1 MSGGP
6 QVKLNVDLRNIEK
19 YFPLEFNQEGGLD
32 YDMYIDR
39 QRYDALESVLREH
52 DITGSNT
59 IQEFCFIVLW
69 IEKYI
74 GVFDEHDNLSGK
86 FYQMWVELD
95 HLKDYLLKNRI
106 TSIVL
111 KGENGRN
118 KPGND
123 FTLKEEINIDRICD
137 GIRTTF
143 REEFDNDKQTRR
155 SKGAKNWKR
164 RKMVK
169 VKNYI
174 MNYLTLIPEADS
186 LSLEAQ
192 SHIIGKLSYL
202 AGVST

>member
-1 MSGGP
+1 MSGRP
-6 QVKLNVDLRNIEK
+6 QVKLAIDLRNIEK
-19 YFPLEFNQEGGLD
+19 FFPLEFNQEGGLD
-32 YDMYIDR
+32 YEMYIDR
-39 QRYDALESVLREH
+39 ERYDAVESTLREH
-52 DITGSNT
+52 GITGSGT
-59 IQEFCFIVLW
+59 ILEFCFIVIW

-74 GVFDEHDNLSGK
+74 GVYDERENLSGK

-95 HLKDYLLKNRI
+95 HLKDYLLKHRI

-111 KGENGRN
+111 KGENGRDM
-118 KPGND
+118 PGKN

-137 GIRTTF
+137 SIRTAF
-143 REEFDNDKQTRR
+143 REEFVNDKQSRR

-192 SHIIGKLSYL
+192 SHIIERLSYL